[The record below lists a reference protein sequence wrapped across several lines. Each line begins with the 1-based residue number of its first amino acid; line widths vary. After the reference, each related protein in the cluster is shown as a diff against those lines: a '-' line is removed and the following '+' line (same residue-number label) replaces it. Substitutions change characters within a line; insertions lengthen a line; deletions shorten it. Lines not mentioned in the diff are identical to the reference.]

1 MIRPAPALRRAM
13 TMAAGLAV
21 AAVALVTAVPTPAT
35 AGGSGT
41 SGASSRYLAAAEYF
55 GSGDP
60 TNLWSS
66 DLSGAPQAF
75 ALMKREGFNAVGLVL
90 PWGEFQ
96 PGLTPPRYDTATFAR
111 LDRLITEAT
120 HLHMGVVLR
129 LSYEWDIDPADQLP
143 GGTRFDELW
152 SNPQVYTAWL
162 DYVAAVHQNVA
173 RFHNVR
179 AAYISWEDLWEPVFE
194 SQAATT
200 AGQQLSLATS
210 TGYRAWLRKRYTLPE
225 IEFDYGS
232 HFAGW
237 TSVPT
242 PPATKPSFKLMYEYQ
257 DTALIHRLF
266 LPAAKRYPGL
276 TMETRSDVDALLT
289 GTTVVGSYT
298 HDAQYKLPG
307 TSMTGTYFSPYMG
320 DPSSTMVE
328 TAPEALKAMTSTLAR
343 VSSSTGGRPL
353 VIYEYEFES
362 NSTAVDH
369 DPSLTPNQV
378 PQFLAGSERV
388 LRRYTH
394 GYALWTFRDY
404 YLSPVYNP
412 SFALGSQGWKATGDV
427 QAVTSTSSPS
437 YATFGPQGG
446 SISQTIA
453 AGDVTSSHPASVSFR
468 ASAAAATTVQVQLGS
483 SPAQSVPITA
493 GTNTYTVA
501 VGPTSTGTLT
511 IHGTGAVKVTNVA
524 VYWFTQLG
532 DVYSATGEPEIGAK
546 PLRALNIR
554 LTSRP

>member
-1 MIRPAPALRRAM
+1 
-13 TMAAGLAV
+13 MAAALTA
-21 AAVALVTAVPTPAT
+21 AAVALVPAVSSVTT
-35 AGGSGT
+35 AGASGSSGT
-41 SGASSRYLAAAEYF
+41 GHGYLAAAEYF

-75 ALMKREGFNAVGLVL
+75 ALMKQEGFDAVGLVL
-90 PWGEFQ
+90 PWGEVQ
-96 PGLTPPRYDTATFAR
+96 PGLTPPQYDTATFAR

-120 HLHMGVVLR
+120 HLHMGVILR
-129 LSYEWDIDPADQLP
+129 LSYEYDIDPADQL
-143 GGTRFDELW
+143 GDGARFDELW
-152 SNPQVYTAWL
+152 SNPNVYAAWL
-162 DYVAAVHQNVA
+162 DYVAAVHKNVA

-194 SQAATT
+194 AQAAAT

-210 TGYRAWLRKRYTLPE
+210 TGYRTWLRKHYSLAQV
-225 IEFDYGS
+225 EFDYGTQ
-232 HFAGW
+232 FASW
-237 TSVPT
+237 TAVPT
-242 PPATKPSFKLMYEYQ
+242 PAATKASFKLMYQYQ

-276 TMETRSDVDALLT
+276 TMETRADVDALLT
-289 GTTVVGSYT
+289 GTTVVGSYS

-320 DPSSTMVE
+320 DPSSTTVE
-328 TAPEALKAMTSTLAR
+328 SAPEALKALTTTLAR

-369 DPSLTPNQV
+369 DPSLTSNQV
-378 PQFLAGSERV
+378 PRFLAGSEPL

-404 YLSPVYNP
+404 YLSPLYNP
-412 SFALGSQGWKATGDV
+412 SFALGSQGWNTTGDV
-427 QAVTSTSSPS
+427 RAVVSTSSPS

-446 SISQTIA
+446 SISQAIA
-453 AGDVTSSHPASVSFR
+453 TGDVTSSHPASVSFR
-468 ASAAAATTVQVQLGS
+468 ANAPAATTVQVQLGS
-483 SPAQSVPITA
+483 APVQTVPVNP
-493 GTNTYTVA
+493 GSQTYTVS
-501 VGPTSTGTLT
+501 VNPTSTGTLT
-511 IHGTGAVKVTNVA
+511 IRAGSPVKVTNVA

-532 DVYSATGEPEIGAK
+532 DVYSATGAPEVGAA
-546 PLRALNIR
+546 PLRTLNDK
-554 LTSRP
+554 LTSGS